1 MHAPSI
7 VRVGAAVAI
16 FGLTAIPSVLQVPAY
31 AADVAGP
38 ATCYLADDNGTIIE
52 PRQEYTPREGA
63 GGLPMLPSPVVAG
76 QYTLEVSA
84 PAVNF
89 DPDQPDLHFAC
100 EVFYSSLGK
109 VRLVDTDG
117 TVHAAQSYANDQNDP
132 SRAAATAIPAIPAG
146 YEIVPG
152 QNVFGLD
159 AGAGTVDPNNP
170 ADARAVGANTDIVIR
185 KVSNNPTPE
194 PSSTPSTPV
203 PSTPAPAPSVTS
215 TPVPSTPATP
225 APAPSVT
232 STPVPST
239 PATPVPSTPATPVP
253 STPATPVPS
262 TPVPSTPAAPAPTP
276 SVTAT
281 PVPSTPAAPA
291 KQTPA
296 PKLARTGTVA
306 GGFAGAAALLGLIG
320 AGVIALRRYRA

>member
-7 VRVGAAVAI
+7 VRVGAAAAVLSLA
-16 FGLTAIPSVLQVPAY
+16 AIPSTLPVPAY

-38 ATCYLADDNGTIIE
+38 ATCYLADENGTIIE

-84 PAVNF
+84 PAMNF

-100 EVFYSSLGK
+100 QVFYSPLGK
-109 VRLVDTDG
+109 VRLVDADG
-117 TVHAAQSYANDQNDP
+117 TVHAAQSYVNDQNDP

-185 KVSNNPTPE
+185 KVANNPTPE
-194 PSSTPSTPV
+194 PSSTPSTPAPST
-203 PSTPAPAPSVTS
+203 PSTPAPS
-215 TPVPSTPATP
+215 TPSTPAPSTPATP
-225 APAPSVT
+225 APTPSVT
-232 STPVPST
+232 TTPAPST
-239 PATPVPSTPATPVP
+239 PATPAPSRPATP
-253 STPATPVPS
+253 A
-262 TPVPSTPAAPAPTP
+262 
-276 SVTAT
+276 
-281 PVPSTPAAPA
+281 PSTPAAPA

>member
-38 ATCYLADDNGTIIE
+38 ATCYLADDSGTIIE

-84 PAVNF
+84 PAMNF

-100 EVFYSSLGK
+100 QVFYSSLGK

-117 TVHAAQSYANDQNDP
+117 TVHAAEAYANDQNDP

-159 AGAGTVDPNNP
+159 VGAGTVDPNNP

-225 APAPSVT
+225 
-232 STPVPST
+232 VPST
-239 PATPVPSTPATPVP
+239 PATPVPSTPA
-253 STPATPVPS
+253 
-262 TPVPSTPAAPAPTP
+262 PTP
-276 SVTAT
+276 SVTST
-281 PVPSTPAAPA
+281 PVPPTPATPA

-306 GGFAGAAALLGLIG
+306 GGLAGAAALLGLIG